1 MLPLY
6 SLLTLSWNVME
17 VDYTLFSLPELFY
30 HCQSEEGRQMAR
42 FRHHLQKILFLQSFL
57 FMFNFGLLVSI
68 ILRETLS
75 NEQGKHSF
83 A

>member
-1 MLPLY
+1 
-6 SLLTLSWNVME
+6 
-17 VDYTLFSLPELFY
+17 
-30 HCQSEEGRQMAR
+30 MAR
-42 FRHHLQKILFLQSFL
+42 FRHHLQKILFFQSFL
-57 FMFNFGLLVSI
+57 FMFNFGLPVQI